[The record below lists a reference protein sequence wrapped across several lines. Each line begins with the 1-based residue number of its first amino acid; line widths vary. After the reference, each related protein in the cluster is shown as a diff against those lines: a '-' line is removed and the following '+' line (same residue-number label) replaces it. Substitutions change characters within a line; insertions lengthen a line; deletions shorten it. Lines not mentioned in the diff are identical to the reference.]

1 MAADAP
7 EPPFLWQDMQFS
19 PALWLL
25 PVGVAQVTVLVGV
38 LLKAAL
44 VVAAE
49 LTAVLFA
56 LEDLLLVLDV
66 TAVFE
71 LVDDTCAALAA
82 ELAAMST
89 LL

>member
-1 MAADAP
+1 
-7 EPPFLWQDMQFS
+7 MQFS

>member
-49 LTAVLFA
+49 LTACA
-56 LEDLLLVLDV
+56 LEDLLLVLDA

-71 LVDDTCAALAA
+71 LVDDPCAALAA